1 MINVLNLNLM
11 IHFRVLEKILS
22 GDGTSSYKLYY
33 ITIAHKYVF
42 YIFILL
48 LVIYFTILLILTN
61 IILVISYGKM
71 VN

>member
-11 IHFRVLEKILS
+11 IHFHVLEKILS

-33 ITIAHKYVF
+33 ITITHKYVF

-48 LVIYFTILLILTN
+48 LVIYFTILPTN
-61 IILVISYGKM
+61 IYEYNISYLIW
-71 VN
+71 